1 MIRFPAITAVL
12 AVATMLAAT
21 GARAAPEASAP
32 LQQRTEKLSLKG
44 RKGESLFRP
53 GYQVGEYVGGATA
66 KVRSVDV
73 PGFHASDKMKA
84 DFDIESPT
92 LGKVAG
98 SCAGGESRSGLGWIT
113 FDKDDLVYACSYAGG
128 TAPAG
133 AAFNLALSRGSW
145 KSRLQQPQRAG
156 ELRWGRSVIRAE
168 TKRVGG
174 LPWAGGRVMGY
185 VFTRDGVEIGALDI
199 TIAPTFYLPPKGD
212 PDRDAVALLAVTLF
226 LFQDPA
232 NQNR

>member
-1 MIRFPAITAVL
+1 MIGFHATTAAA
-12 AVATMLAAT
+12 AVAMALAGTA
-21 GARAAPEASAP
+21 AMAAPDASVP
-32 LQQRTEKLSLKG
+32 LKDRTEKVSLKG

-53 GYQVGEYVGGATA
+53 GFQVAEYAGGATA
-66 KVRSVDV
+66 KVRSIDV
-73 PGFHASDKMKA
+73 PGFHASDKMKT
-84 DFDIESPT
+84 DFDMSSPS
-92 LGKVAG
+92 LGQITG
-98 SCAGGESRSGLGWIT
+98 SCAGGESRTGLGWIT
-113 FDKDDLVYACSYAGG
+113 FDKDDLVYACSFGG
-128 TAPAG
+128 GAPAG
-133 AAFNLALSRGSW
+133 STFNLALSEGSW

-185 VFTRDGVEIGALDI
+185 VFTKDGVEIGALDI
-199 TIAPTFYLPPKGD
+199 TVAPTFYLPPKGD
-212 PDRDAVALLAVTLF
+212 PDRDAVAVLGATIF